1 MAVVGGSAPQALG
14 RWWPGPWGP
23 RPGAHGS
30 GHMGTR
36 YCSSSKQTPVRLVGM
51 GVGEAQAPML
61 VKIFLE
67 QSFMSLL

>member
-1 MAVVGGSAPQALG
+1 
-14 RWWPGPWGP
+14 
-23 RPGAHGS
+23 
-30 GHMGTR
+30 MGTR
-36 YCSSSKQTPVRLVGM
+36 YCSSSKQTPVPLVGM